1 MPGARHVKLGGYLV
15 RPATSED
22 AALTHVGRDT
32 PAGELLRRYWQP
44 IAIAGELGDVPL
56 AVRVL
61 GEELVLFRDL
71 GGRLGLLHRACP
83 HRGAPLDLGVL
94 TERGLR
100 CCYHGWLFDVDGTIL
115 ETPAEPDP
123 TRARDVLCHGAYP
136 VREHGGLIFAYLGP
150 PGDVPELPI
159 PDTWLA
165 PDDNELVPFKL
176 LYPCN
181 WLQVHEN
188 TADPLHIPFLH
199 GRGQFSPGFA
209 ELPALSVLETAHG
222 LVIAT
227 TRCAAGRIWMRSA
240 DVLLPNVA
248 QYPPAYETG
257 EAERLVRGAWVTRWI
272 VPLDDTRSWVIGV
285 RHFNRRID
293 PNGQGRRE
301 EIGVERIDF
310 AGQTAAPPE
319 RRQRDPG
326 DYEAM
331 VGQGPIAIHA
341 NEHLVASDRGVV
353 ALRRQLRRASAAVC
367 DGLPLPRPPVPVP
380 TFTCEVVLPA
390 ASTPGPAELR
400 ELGDRALRVL
410 VDGGAE
416 IDVRLREALQCP

>member
-1 MPGARHVKLGGYLV
+1 
-15 RPATSED
+15 
-22 AALTHVGRDT
+22 
-32 PAGELLRRYWQP
+32 
-44 IAIAGELGDVPL
+44 VPL
-56 AVRVL
+56 AVRIL
-61 GEELVLFRDL
+61 GEDLVLFRDL

-83 HRGAPLDLGVL
+83 HRGAPLDLGLL

-123 TRARDVLCHGAYP
+123 TRVRDTLCHGAYP
-136 VREHGGLIFAYLGP
+136 VCERGGLIFAYLGP

-159 PDTWLA
+159 PDTWLV

-209 ELPALSVLETAHG
+209 ELPALSVVETPHG

-240 DVLLPNVA
+240 DVLLPNAA
-248 QYPPAYETG
+248 QYPPAFETG

-272 VPLDDTRSWVIGV
+272 VPLDDTHSWVIGV

-293 PNGQGRRE
+293 PHGQGRRE
-301 EIGVERIDF
+301 EIGIERLDF
-310 AGQTAAPPE
+310 AGQTAAPPAL
-319 RRQRDPG
+319 RQRDPG

-341 NEHLVASDRGVV
+341 NEHLVASDRGVI
-353 ALRRQLRRASAAVC
+353 ALRRQLRRAAAAVC
-367 DGLPLPRPPVPVP
+367 DGVPLPRPPRPMP
-380 TFTCEVVLPA
+380 TYTCEVVLPA
-390 ASTPGPAELR
+390 TSTPDPARLR
-400 ELGDRALRVL
+400 ALGDRAVRALID
-410 VDGGAE
+410 DGP
-416 IDVRLREALQCP
+416 DLPMRLREALRCP